1 MRPLK
6 TLSQIQESVSCRQKR
21 IVRRMFIPT
30 GFGITEFLHL
40 ALGAVLLYNAEVN
53 NAVAHALFYASVDV
67 LEDYY

>member
-1 MRPLK
+1 
-6 TLSQIQESVSCRQKR
+6 
-21 IVRRMFIPT
+21 MFIQT

-40 ALGAVLLYNAEVN
+40 ALGAVLLYNSGVN